1 MKWIF
6 GIALCALVLG
16 GAAIDGHA
24 TPGHELATAACSPKG
39 KDVTIG
45 GKGATVYCGP
55 AKATVRVGSQTMT
68 FRNGTCVWTSNSF
81 KLQLGT
87 IFLFRSKPLQSQPG
101 FSIYANGYPVA
112 RALVEIYWRG
122 KYYFTSTVHTTARP
136 SANRSGGTFK
146 GKVGKSGTGPSVT
159 GAVSC
164 S

>member
-1 MKWIF
+1 
-6 GIALCALVLG
+6 
-16 GAAIDGHA
+16 
-24 TPGHELATAACSPKG
+24 
-39 KDVTIG
+39 
-45 GKGATVYCGP
+45 
-55 AKATVRVGSQTMT
+55 MT

-112 RALVEIYWRG
+112 RALIEIYWRG

-136 SANRSGGTFK
+136 SANRSGGTFE

-159 GAVSC
+159 GTVSC